1 MSQFKA
7 LYSLILRTQTTRARV
22 AMLTVLGLLGIV
34 VAIPLR
40 GADDRLEAGAH
51 FIDAFG
57 LTLVAP
63 ITALVFAAAALGD
76 FIDDGTMVYLW
87 LRPVPR
93 FQLALAAAAAS
104 LTVVLPLVVVPLTVA
119 AAVTGAGGDLVAA
132 TAVAGTVSVVAYT
145 AVFVTLGIRVRRA
158 LLWGLLYIFVW
169 EGFVAR
175 LAGTAS
181 RLSISTYGRSFLS
194 EISGFELRLADQ
206 TAVVSVLVPLAVAAA
221 SLAYAARRLTV
232 QDVA

>member
-1 MSQFKA
+1 MTEFKA

-22 AMLTVLGLLGIV
+22 LMLGALGLLGIV
-34 VAIPLR
+34 IAITLR
-40 GADDRLEAGAH
+40 GADDRLEAGAR
-51 FIDAFG
+51 FIDALG

-63 ITALVFAAAALGD
+63 ITSLVFASAALGD

-93 FQLALAAAAAS
+93 SRLAIAAAAAS

-119 AAVTGAGGDLVAA
+119 AAVSGGGSELVVG
-132 TAVAGTVSVVAYT
+132 TAVAGTVAVIAYT
-145 AVFVTLGIRVRRA
+145 ALFVTLGIRVRRA

-175 LAGTAS
+175 LADTAS
-181 RLSISTYGRSFLS
+181 RLSIGTYARSFLS
-194 EISGFELRLADQ
+194 EIAGFELRLADQ
-206 TAVVSVLVPLAVAAA
+206 TIAVSVIVPIAVTVA
-221 SLAYAARRLTV
+221 SLAYASRRLTV